1 MLVKTKP
8 SDFKCEG
15 TNIHYDNKLNILY
28 FRSISEME
36 HTGNRKQPE
45 KPLIRLRID
54 YSGGFEMFN
63 SNR

>member
-1 MLVKTKP
+1 MLDHVLKYI
-8 SDFKCEG
+8 FH
-15 TNIHYDNKLNILY
+15 IFIYL
-28 FRSISEME
+28 EME